1 MSAPAI
7 EPPPGRQTFQ
17 KTFIPVP
24 GDIDENGHVNNV
36 VYLGWVQAMAIEHWQ
51 DRLAPEE
58 QAKWAWIVLR
68 HEVDYR
74 RPLLLGEPATAR
86 TWVSDR
92 TQGAKFDR
100 YVRIDGPDG
109 AMCAQARTV
118 WCLIDQ
124 ATRRPTRVPADLAA
138 LFV

>member
-1 MSAPAI
+1 M
-7 EPPPGRQTFQ
+7 
-17 KTFIPVP
+17 PVP
-24 GDIDENGHVNNV
+24 ADIDENGHVNNV
-36 VYLGWVQAMAIEHWQ
+36 VYLGWVQTMAIEHWQ

-74 RPLLLGEPATAR
+74 RPLLLGELATAR

-124 ATRRPTRVPADLAA
+124 ATRRPTRVPAELAA